1 MKTIT
6 PGNQI
11 IDIRNGHYHIV
22 IDKEIFDNITL
33 YYTDKGTAI
42 PSTFVID
49 TKLLKSSH
57 LILREI
63 NNEPVTDWLRNN
75 NEITLSIK
83 VRPDFDA
90 NKIWNEI
97 IEKRNKKLRKHNS
110 FWGYLKYVFL
120 SFFR

>member
-1 MKTIT
+1 M
-6 PGNQI
+6 NVL
-11 IDIRNGHYHIV
+11 H
-22 IDKEIFDNITL
+22 KEIIDNITL
-33 YYTDKGTAI
+33 YYTDKGTSI

-63 NNEPVTDWLRNN
+63 NNEPITDWLRNN

-90 NKIWNEI
+90 NKIWNKI
-97 IEKRNKKLRKHNS
+97 IEKRNKKLRKHTS
-110 FWGYLKYVFL
+110 FWGYLRYVFL